1 VLGATWCEVGMVAV
15 VGGWW
20 GDEAGVDVAVSARAG
35 TDAPTPGVS
44 MRRDAAA
51 NDAGILGG
59 A

>member
-1 VLGATWCEVGMVAV
+1 MVAV